1 MSATPTGAARYF
13 VRNPT
18 TDIPEV
24 GASVYTYL
32 AGTTTPATTWQDRN
46 KAATNA
52 NPVVTVADGGC
63 NIFGDGTYKFIVKDA
78 LGNLLYETD
87 GLLLGSTAFDRDAAG
102 VVSLPFD
109 DIVAT
114 NVQAALE
121 EVGQKRVKDTD
132 VIGIAQGGTGQAT
145 AALARTALGL
155 AIGTDVQAYSAK
167 LAAIA
172 AGGYVESPGMLY
184 GLTLSNNATDAVN
197 DIDIA
202 IGSCVDPTLGELLTL
217 PSIITKRL
225 DAAWAVGTNQGGLDT
240 GAIANTTYHI
250 WIIKRLDTGVVDAL
264 FSASA
269 TAPTMPTGYTAKR
282 RIGSIVRAGAT
293 IRAFIQVGDL
303 FTWDVPA
310 SDVTTTTPGT
320 SAITPTLTV
329 PVGIVLEA
337 QIAFGLLVN
346 GAIGVAIGYALLTST
361 AQTNTTP
368 SATAYNVSYTD
379 GDGSD
384 ISFDTFAAVLTDT
397 SGQIR
402 YRVSAGG
409 ATVTA
414 KLRTLGWRD
423 TRGRT

>member
-46 KAATNA
+46 KAAANL
-52 NPVVTVADGGC
+52 NPVITAADGGC
-63 NIFGDGTYKFIVKDA
+63 NIFGDGTYKFIVKDS

-87 GLLLGSTAFDRDAAG
+87 GVLLGSTAFDRDASG

-109 DIVAT
+109 DITST

-121 EVGQKRVKDTD
+121 EVAQKRVKDTD

-155 AIGTDVQAYSAK
+155 AIGADVQAYNAK

-172 AGGYVESPGMLY
+172 TSGYVESLGMLY
-184 GLTLSNNATDAVN
+184 GLTTSNNATDAVN

-202 IGSCVDPTLGELLTL
+202 TGSCVDNTLGELMILASAL
-217 PSIITKRL
+217 TKRL

-240 GAIANTTYHI
+240 GAIANTTYHV
-250 WIIKRLDTGVVDAL
+250 WVIKRLDTGAVDVL

-269 TAPTMPTGYTAKR
+269 TAPTMPTNYTAKR
-282 RIGSIVRAGAT
+282 RIGSIVRSGGT
-293 IRAFIQVGDL
+293 ILAYTQYGDNFIWSAPVSDL
-303 FTWDVPA
+303 SAA
-310 SDVTTTTPGT
+310 SLGTAAVTK
-320 SAITPTLTV
+320 ALTV
-329 PVGIVLEA
+329 PIGIQVMANVAVAMVDNSGGAKYMLVTSLSSADTAPSTSAFTAATGLDATSSVGA
-337 QIAFGLLVN
+337 GFAS
-346 GAIGVAIGYALLTST
+346 LLT
-361 AQTNTTP
+361 NT
-368 SATAYNVSYTD
+368 SA
-379 GDGSD
+379 
-384 ISFDTFAAVLTDT
+384 
-397 SGQIR
+397 QIR
-402 YRVSAGG
+402 YRLNATNAGLFG
-409 ATVTA
+409 YIVT
-414 KLRTLGWRD
+414 TGWND